1 MHPNVVQSRLASLRS
16 LAVEESWPVE
26 NWQARTAEFLSPGQY
41 KFDGPLRK
49 AATPLVTASGK
60 TIFLRATLTVG
71 AEVDLKHAYLE
82 FQFDDIEAMLSID
95 GVPYCGLDWG
105 HKRIQL
111 PRRGRMEL
119 AVEAMS
125 MPSHYWDPG
134 VRGRSSRFLGAR
146 VCTVSPE
153 LEGLA
158 MDVTLAWETAG
169 ATKDLKRKALLEQI
183 VEAVLLAIDMQAPR
197 ADLLRQVKAARADFA
212 RRLGGIST
220 DAGAGGIFAVGHSH
234 IDVAW
239 LWPLRETVRKTAR
252 TFATACRLMERYP
265 NFHFACSQPQLYQY
279 AKEHYPELY
288 RQVKKWVRSGRWE
301 TTGAMWVEADCNVPS
316 GESLIRQ
323 ILEGLEFFRR
333 EFGTRPRGCWLPDV
347 FGYPAS
353 LPEILAGCGVDHF
366 FTCKLHWQSRNGWPN
381 HLFRWRG
388 LDGTEILSHIPQFP
402 GMYNNEPYPDQLI
415 SGWERYGQKAQHGQL
430 LFTYGHGDGGGGAN
444 EGMMERL
451 TRQEKGFPGLPA
463 VQTGPSEKYFR
474 QAAAAADLPVWDGE
488 LYLET
493 HRGTFTTQ
501 AHVKRANRQA
511 EWALRE
517 AEFAAS
523 LARAAGAKA
532 DTAGLQQAWRLLLL
546 NQFHDIL
553 PGSSI
558 AMVYE
563 ESASDHRQIQEL
575 AGSVRERALAVAA
588 PKRSAGVTDR
598 VCVLNSLSW
607 QRDDVVEVELK
618 TAGVPRSL
626 VAAYGTSPVQ
636 VLGKSG
642 GKTRV
647 LLAPPEAPS
656 CGYGVYQLSSEPCP
670 DEGSLEVS
678 TTTLQNRYW
687 RIRLNRDGGIVELYD
702 KIHRRPVLEAG
713 RVGNDL
719 QLFQD
724 GPEPEDAWNLHSTV
738 GKKRYPI
745 DCPTTL
751 RVVEK
756 GPLRARVRV
765 ERHHGKTTIRQDI
778 VLYDRQERID
788 FVTHVDWKERHTVL
802 KAAFPLAVRSARA
815 TYEVQFGAVERPTHR
830 NTPWDQEK
838 FEVPAQRWAD
848 ISEAGY
854 GASLLNDCKYGY
866 DALGNVLRL
875 TLLRGTSYPDPTA
888 DLGEHDFTYSLLP
901 HAGNWAEGGTVARAW
916 ELNTP
921 LTAWPVAADT
931 PTARRSL
938 VGVEGAAAIVQTLK
952 VAQDGRGLV
961 LRLYEPHGA
970 RGPVRVQLDLP
981 VREVR
986 SCNLVEEDGLALKLR
1001 DGAFEFDVAPFQI
1014 RTFRLLL

>member
-1 MHPNVVQSRLASLRS
+1 
-16 LAVEESWPVE
+16 VE

-41 KFDGPLRK
+41 KFDGPRRK
-49 AATPLVTASGK
+49 IATPLLTASGK
-60 TIFLRATLTVG
+60 TIFLRVPLTVG
-71 AEVDLKHAYLE
+71 ADVDLKRAFLE
-82 FQFDDIEAMLSID
+82 FQFDDIEALLSID

-119 AVEAMS
+119 VVEAMS
-125 MPSHYWDPG
+125 MPPHYWDPG
-134 VRGRSSRFLGAR
+134 VRGRTSRFLGAR

-158 MDVTLAWETAG
+158 MDVTLAWETAN
-169 ATKDLKRKALLEQI
+169 ATKDLKRKALLEQT
-183 VEAVLLAIDMQAPR
+183 VEAVLLAVDMQAPR
-197 ADLLRQVKAARADFA
+197 ADLLRQVKAARVEFA
-212 RRLGGIST
+212 RRLGDIPL
-220 DAGAGGIFAVGHSH
+220 DAGAGSIFAVGHSH

-288 RQVKKWVRSGRWE
+288 SQVKKWVRSGRWE

-353 LPEILAGCGVDHF
+353 LPEILAGCGLDHF

-402 GMYNNEPYPDQLI
+402 GMYNNEPFPDQLI

-444 EGMMERL
+444 EGMLERL

-463 VQTGPSEKYFR
+463 IQTGPSEQYFL
-474 QAAAAADLPVWDGE
+474 QAAEADLPLWDGE

-501 AHVKRANRQA
+501 GHIKRANRQA

-517 AEFAAS
+517 ADFAAS
-523 LARAAGAKA
+523 LARAAGAKV
-532 DTAGLQQAWRLLLL
+532 DTDSLQQAWRLLLL

-558 AMVYE
+558 GMVYE
-563 ESASDHRQIQEL
+563 EALTDHQRIQDL
-575 AGSVRERALAVAA
+575 ARSVKERALAVAT
-588 PKRSAGVTDR
+588 PKQIVGSTDR
-598 VCVLNSLSW
+598 VCVLNTLSW
-607 QRDDVVEVELK
+607 KRDDVVEVELK
-618 TAGVPRSL
+618 TAIAPRSL
-626 VAAYGTSPVQ
+626 VAPDGASTPVQ
-636 VLGKSG
+636 VLDKSG
-642 GKTRV
+642 GKARV

-670 DEGSLEVS
+670 EASSLEVS
-678 TTTLQNRYW
+678 ATTLQNRYW
-687 RIRLNRDGGIVELYD
+687 RIRLNRDGGIVELFD
-702 KIHRRPVLEAG
+702 KINRRSVLEAG
-713 RVGNDL
+713 QVGNDL

-724 GPEPEDAWNLHSTV
+724 GPECEDAWNLHATV

-745 DCPTTL
+745 QGPTTL

-756 GPLRARVRV
+756 GPLRGCLRV

-778 VLYDRQERID
+778 VLYVRQPRID

-802 KAAFPLAVRSARA
+802 KAAFPLALRSTRA

-854 GASLLNDCKYGY
+854 GVSLLNDCKYGY
-866 DALGNVLRL
+866 DALNNVLRL
-875 TLLRGTSYPDPTA
+875 TLLRGTSYPDPIA

-901 HAGNWAEGGTVARAW
+901 HAGNWSDSGTVARAW
-916 ELNTP
+916 ELTTP
-921 LTAWPVAADT
+921 LGAWPVAADT
-931 PTARRSL
+931 PLTRRSL
-938 VGVEGAAAIVQTLK
+938 VRVEGAAAVVQTLK

-961 LRLYEPHGA
+961 LRLYEPHGG
-970 RGPVRVQLDLP
+970 RGQVRVQLDLP
-981 VREVR
+981 VRAVH
-986 SCNLVEEDGLALKLR
+986 SCNLVEEDGPALKLR
-1001 DGAFEFDVAPFQI
+1001 DGAFEFDINPFQI
-1014 RTFRLLL
+1014 RTFRLHC